1 MPPDGIVVVELRCK
15 MPSERRL
22 NAARPDDGIS
32 GVIERRCA
40 GYSGCEIVL
49 APTSS
54 CNLAGISCEWKI
66 SFWVICDGGLAI
78 FAMFNYPVRV
88 ENRETVRS

>member
-15 MPSERRL
+15 KLSEKRL

-32 GVIERRCA
+32 GPIYRRCA

-66 SFWVICDGGLAI
+66 SFWGIFDGGLVIVADVQLSS
-78 FAMFNYPVRV
+78 A
-88 ENRETVRS
+88 S